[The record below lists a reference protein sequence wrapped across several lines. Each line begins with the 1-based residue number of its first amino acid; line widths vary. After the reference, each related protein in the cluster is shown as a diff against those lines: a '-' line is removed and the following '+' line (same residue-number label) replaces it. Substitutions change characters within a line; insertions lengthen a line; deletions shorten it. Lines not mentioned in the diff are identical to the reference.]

1 MTSIRINKTL
11 CAALTAMG
19 LLSTIAPATAAT
31 FSIDEFSV
39 TRANGN
45 LVFRD
50 TFGDGISPPS
60 APNFN
65 NSNSASYSL
74 TGTAGAETG
83 GRLSLDTSLGAL
95 REATDRTGQ
104 NLIFD
109 ARLLTNIDP
118 TNTTDGFKAGN
129 TFIVNGLFDLNSLP
143 TVPFE
148 GFGIRLS
155 DGGIGLGD
163 DRLDLFVR
171 RNPINDL
178 VIQFRRV
185 DGLIDL
191 VTTFGSVLLDSS
203 HDQILLKLSKLDAAT
218 DTVIGSYSYV
228 DSGVSGI
235 ETAFINTA
243 DIFNGESVTRASFR
257 AISPVPEPDAY
268 AMMLAGLGLI
278 GWAVR
283 RRVQAA

>member
-1 MTSIRINKTL
+1 MISTKTNL
-11 CAALTAMG
+11 FLRACLTAMSFFSV
-19 LLSTIAPATAAT
+19 LTPASAAT

-39 TRANGN
+39 IRANGN

-60 APNFN
+60 APNFSN
-65 NSNSASYSL
+65 GNSGSYFV

-83 GRLSLDTSLGAL
+83 GKLSLDTSLGAIL
-95 REATDRTGQ
+95 EATGRTGQ
-104 NLIFD
+104 VLVFD
-109 ARLLTNIDP
+109 ALLLTNIDP
-118 TNTTDGFKAGN
+118 ANTINGFKAGN

-155 DGGIGLGD
+155 DRGIGLAD
-163 DRLDLFVR
+163 DQLDLFVR
-171 RNPINDL
+171 RSPINDL

-185 DGLIDL
+185 DALNDL

-203 HDQILLKLSKLDAAT
+203 HDQILLKLSKLNAAT

-228 DSGVSGI
+228 DSGVAGI

-243 DIFNGESVTRASFR
+243 DIFNGENVTRASFR
-257 AISPVPEPDAY
+257 AISPVPEPGAY

-283 RRVQAA
+283 RRAQAA